1 MKKYCIL
8 LLSFLVITQLGCS
21 KAQLDKINTDPTKSP
36 GDQYDPNELLS
47 TAQFKSSNKG
57 YYQLLYQST
66 MMQLL
71 ASTYLYY
78 NNGDKYVNA
87 GSFTDYQGRIFEE
100 GYADASTIR
109 EMQRLAQQKDPA
121 AYSNLINIG
130 DIMFVLILQ
139 RITDTY
145 GDVPYS
151 QASKAREGIKYPVY
165 DRQEDIYKAMLT
177 DLDKAINGLDPA
189 KPKPTADLFYK
200 GDITKWKKFGYSLM
214 LRVAMRLTKIAPDQ
228 AKPWVEKAA
237 AAGTFSDNNDNAIVI
252 TDESNLDGQNG
263 TSLALRTVSDYREV
277 RWSKTLIDALRKN
290 NDPRLGVIAE
300 VPQNG
305 LANNINENLSGNTD
319 TAVQI
324 GLPNGYDLSGGTFD
338 ISKYA
343 GYPGGTGTVADFA
356 PLGRYSRPRTAV
368 YLKLGGPNFVMTYAD
383 IELLKAEAKVRGW
396 NIPGTA
402 AEHYANGLR
411 GGLQAMAQ
419 LDQLAAI
426 PDGVISDYVAKHP
439 LDESSQE
446 HAFEMINTQYW
457 VNTGTCFNF
466 IESWLNWKRSGYPV
480 LVPVNYPGNVTNATI
495 PRRLIYLSTEV
506 LNNTDNYKAA
516 VSRLPGGDL
525 LTSRVWWDK

>member
-1 MKKYCIL
+1 MKKYTIF
-8 LLSFLVITQLGCS
+8 LLSFLIATQFSCS
-21 KAQLDKINTDPTKSP
+21 KAQLDKINTDPTKLP
-36 GDQYDPNELLS
+36 GELYNPDALLS

-71 ASTYLYY
+71 ASTYVYY

-109 EMQRLAQQKDPA
+109 EMQRLAKEKDPV
-121 AYSNLINIG
+121 AYSNLIHIG

-165 DRQEDIYKAMLT
+165 DRQEDVYKAMLA
-177 DLDKAINGLDPA
+177 DLDQAINGLDPA
-189 KPKPTADLFYK
+189 KPKPTADLFYQ

-214 LRVAMRLTKIAPDQ
+214 LRVAMRLTKVAPDL
-228 AKPWVEKAA
+228 ARPWVEKAA
-237 AAGTFSDNNDNAIVI
+237 AGTFSDSHDNAIVI

-277 RWSKTLIDALRKN
+277 RWSKTLIDELRKN

-305 LANNINENLSGNTD
+305 LANNINENLAGNTD
-319 TAVQI
+319 VAVQT
-324 GLPNGYDLSGGTFD
+324 GLPNGYDLSGGRFD
-338 ISKYA
+338 ISNYA
-343 GYPGGTGTVADFA
+343 GYPGGTGTGADFA
-356 PLGRYSRPRTAV
+356 PLGKYSRPRTAV
-368 YLKLGGPNFVMTYAD
+368 YLKLGGPNFVMTYAEV
-383 IELLKAEAKVRGW
+383 ELLKAEAKLRGW
-396 NIPGTA
+396 NISGTA
-402 AEHYANGLR
+402 AGHYANGLR
-411 GGLQAMAQ
+411 GGLEAMAQ
-419 LDQLAAI
+419 LDQVAAI
-426 PDGVISDYVAKHP
+426 PDAVISAYVADHP
-439 LDESSQE
+439 LDESSQ
-446 HAFEMINTQYW
+446 AKSFEMINTQYW
-457 VNTGTCFNF
+457 VSTGTCFNF

-480 LVPVNYPGNVTNATI
+480 LAPVNYPSNVTNATI
-495 PRRLIYLSTEV
+495 PRRLIYLSTEI
-506 LNNTDNYKAA
+506 LNNTDNYKEA

-525 LTSRVWWDK
+525 LTSRIWWDR

>member
-1 MKKYCIL
+1 MKKVYLL
-8 LLSFLVITQLGCS
+8 LLSFLLVIEFGCS
-21 KAQLDKINTDPTKSP
+21 KAQLDKINTDPTKLP
-36 GDQYDPNELLS
+36 GESYNPDELLS

-109 EMQRLAQQKDPA
+109 EMQRLAREKDPEK
-121 AYSNLINIG
+121 YSNLINIG
-130 DIMFVLILQ
+130 DIMFVLMLQ

-165 DRQEDIYKAMLT
+165 DKQEDIYSAMLT
-177 DLDKAINGLDPA
+177 DLDQAISGLDPA

-200 GDITKWKKFGYSLM
+200 GDIVRWKKFGYSLM
-214 LRVAMRLTKIAPDQ
+214 LRVAMRLTKVAPDK
-228 AKPWVEKAA
+228 AKQWVEKAA
-237 AAGTFSDNNDNAIVI
+237 TGTFADISDNALVM

-277 RWSKTLIDALRKN
+277 RWSKTLIDELRKN

-305 LANNINENLSGNTD
+305 LANNINENLAGNTD
-319 TAVQI
+319 PVVQI
-324 GLPNGYDLSGGTFD
+324 GLPNGYDLSGGGYD
-338 ISKYA
+338 ISKYT
-343 GYPGGTGTVADFA
+343 GYPGGTGAGSDFA
-356 PLGRYSRPRTAV
+356 PLGKYSRPRTSV
-368 YLKLGGPNFVMTYAD
+368 YLKLGGPNFIMTYAET
-383 IELLKAEAKVRGW
+383 ELLLAEAKVRGW

-402 AEHYANGLR
+402 AGHYANGLR
-411 GGLQAMAQ
+411 AALKGMEQ
-419 LDQLAAI
+419 LDKLAGI
-426 PDGVISDYVAKHP
+426 PDEVINDYVIKHP
-439 LDESSQE
+439 LDESGNGR
-446 HAFEMINTQYW
+446 ALEMINTQYW
-457 VNTGTCFNF
+457 VTTGTYFNF
-466 IESWLNWKRSGYPV
+466 IENWLNWKRSGYPV
-480 LVPVNYPGNVTNATI
+480 LIPVNYPGNVTNGTI

-506 LNNTDNYKAA
+506 LNNTDNYRDA
-516 VSRLPGGDL
+516 VGRLPGGDL
-525 LTSRVWWDK
+525 LTSRVWWDN

>member
-1 MKKYCIL
+1 MKKVYLL
-8 LLSFLVITQLGCS
+8 LLSFLIVTEFGCS
-21 KAQLDKINTDPTKSP
+21 KAQLDKINTDPTKLP
-36 GDQYDPNELLS
+36 GESYNPDELLS

-109 EMQRLAQQKDPA
+109 EMQRLAKEKDPVK
-121 AYSNLINIG
+121 YSNLISIG

-151 QASKAREGIKYPVY
+151 QASKAREGIKYPKY
-165 DRQEDIYKAMLT
+165 DKQEDIYNSMLT
-177 DLDKAINGLDPA
+177 DLDKAINNLDPA
-189 KPKPTADLFYK
+189 KLKPTADLFYQ
-200 GDITKWKKFGYSLM
+200 GDIAKWKKFGYSLM
-214 LRVAMRLTKIAPDQ
+214 LRVAMRLTKIAPDK
-228 AKPWVEKAA
+228 AKLWAEKASTGA
-237 AAGTFSDNNDNAIVI
+237 FSDVSDNALVM

-277 RWSKTLIDALRKN
+277 RWSKTLIDELKKN
-290 NDPRLGVIAE
+290 KDPRLGVIAE

-305 LANNINENLSGNTD
+305 LANNMNENLAGNID
-319 TAVQI
+319 PAVQI
-324 GLPNGYDLSGGTFD
+324 GLPNGYDLLDGGYD

-343 GYPGGTGTVADFA
+343 AYPGGTGAGSDFA
-356 PLGRYSRPRTAV
+356 PLGKYSRPRTSV
-368 YLKLGGPNFVMTYAD
+368 YLKLGGPNFVMTYA
-383 IELLKAEAKVRGW
+383 ETEFLLAEAKVRGW
-396 NIPGTA
+396 NVPGTA
-402 AEHYANGLR
+402 AGHFANGLR
-411 GGLQAMAQ
+411 AALESLSK
-419 LDQLAAI
+419 LDKLAII
-426 PDGVISDYVAKHP
+426 PEEVINPYVLKRP

-446 HAFEMINTQYW
+446 KALEMINTEYW
-457 VNTGTCFNF
+457 VTTGTTFNF
-466 IESWLNWKRSGYPV
+466 IESWLNWKRSGYP
-480 LVPVNYPGNVTNATI
+480 LLIPVNYPGNVTNGTI
-495 PRRLIYLSTEV
+495 PRRLIYLSTEI
-506 LNNTDNYKAA
+506 LNNTDNFKEA

-525 LTSRVWWDK
+525 LTSRTWWDR